1 MLLKI
6 IVLLLFLE
14 ILFSLKYLLT
24 LFLRTFTNSGV
35 EVSNCMGLNV
45 EITLNLRTI
54 LYNIP
59 ITTYFVYY
67 LYAHFFKQ
75 LHFCKL

>member
-45 EITLNLRTI
+45 EITLNLKTI

-67 LYAHFFKQ
+67 
-75 LHFCKL
+75 